1 MWAQTD
7 KSNLPSKSSNQI
19 TRPSVAKGH
28 QQGIP
33 IDSSRATLVSPE
45 LQDVIRFS
53 GDVFP
58 YSALLGRCDDGPPL
72 LLDLSNPK
80 TGSMLVIGSRHCGKT
95 QLLRTIALSAC
106 QLNPPELIS
115 FYIFTCHSNQW
126 SDMVLRRQCL
136 RVHHSESLSAN
147 RSISKLS
154 EYASHRRSARLQSP
168 VLILF
173 IDDLDRLLVNRPD
186 REFLADL
193 SRLVKSGP
201 QSKIW
206 TIAALDSAKLAS
218 LPPELASCFTTL
230 IIGKFLPNQLD
241 AFSSSLDCINT
252 PSPLLPGGFVACF
265 HQVQIKF
272 RTLLG

>member
-1 MWAQTD
+1 MWSQTD
-7 KSNLPSKSSNQI
+7 KSNLLYKSSNQI
-19 TRPSVAKGH
+19 TRHTLANGH

-33 IDSSRATLVSPE
+33 QDSSLATLVSPE
-45 LQDVIRFS
+45 LQDVISFS
-53 GDVFP
+53 GDAFP
-58 YSALLGRCDDGPPL
+58 FSALLGRCDDGPSL
-72 LLDLSNPK
+72 LLDLSNPE
-80 TGSMLVIGSRHCGKT
+80 TGSMLIIGGRRCGKT

-106 QLNPPELIS
+106 QLNPPERVS

-136 RVHHSESLSAN
+136 RLHHPESLSAN
-147 RSISKLS
+147 RSISNLT
-154 EYASHRRSARLQSP
+154 EYAFRRRSARLHSP

-186 REFLADL
+186 HEFLADL
-193 SRLVKSGP
+193 YRLVKFGP

-206 TIAALDSAKLAS
+206 TIAAMDSAKLAS

-241 AFSSSLDCINT
+241 AFSSSLECINT
-252 PSPLLPGGFVACF
+252 PSPLPPGGFIACF
-265 HQVQIKF
+265 HQVQIRF